1 MTAHYMTS
9 ITLQTR
15 PADKEPDVLIGNEY
29 TINNHE

>member
-15 PADKEPDVLIGNEY
+15 LADKETDVLIGNEY
-29 TINNHE
+29 TINSHE